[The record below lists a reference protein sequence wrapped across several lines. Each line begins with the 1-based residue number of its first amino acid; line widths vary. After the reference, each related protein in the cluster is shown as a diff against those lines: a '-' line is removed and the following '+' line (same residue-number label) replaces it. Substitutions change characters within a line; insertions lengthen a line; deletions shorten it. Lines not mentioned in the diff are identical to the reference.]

1 MLIIY
6 NTCQLQVFLHVHKL
20 WLSYRTANFWLWF
33 RCVPI
38 GGFPSCF
45 VLAHGNFICF
55 NCLLWVEFS
64 VGLIYAPQW
73 IMLHLMKRLDLFHRI
88 CLRFFRPKSIWIVHT
103 CMVTTIVHFISWRIE
118 AFLII
123 LSVSII
129 VARMVLVWS
138 EWLSIELLWDPPWPI
153 MIVLTLIWVERWRLV
168 EALLALLL
176 FFIIIH

>member
-1 MLIIY
+1 
-6 NTCQLQVFLHVHKL
+6 
-20 WLSYRTANFWLWF
+20 
-33 RCVPI
+33 
-38 GGFPSCF
+38 
-45 VLAHGNFICF
+45 
-55 NCLLWVEFS
+55 
-64 VGLIYAPQW
+64 
-73 IMLHLMKRLDLFHRI
+73 
-88 CLRFFRPKSIWIVHT
+88 
-103 CMVTTIVHFISWRIE
+103 MVTTIVHFISWRIE